1 MQQMPSLTGV
11 NKINALRRIK
21 SNLEKKIILVD
32 KKIAKEEN
40 IIRIW
45 LKKCGATRGVINSQ
59 LINIL
64 PSGKLTISTL

>member
-1 MQQMPSLTGV
+1 MPSLARV

-21 SNLEKKIILVD
+21 SNLGEKIILVD

-40 IIRIW
+40 ILRIW

-59 LINIL
+59 LIDIL
-64 PSGKLTISTL
+64 PSGKLTISAL